1 MYNEA
6 ISAWALQGFLLCSD
20 ATGLVGQ
27 DPPGGGGEMGQ
38 TDFYATVRGR
48 LPVGRSNLPGIL
60 VENNFWAV
68 RNPSREKGRSQNSR
82 PPILRISVTKLAG
95 K

>member
-68 RNPSREKGRSQNSR
+68 LVDNKSQLGGGRLPVGRSNSGER
-82 PPILRISVTKLAG
+82 
-95 K
+95 

>member
-38 TDFYATVRGR
+38 TDFYATISRGSWWKKIS
-48 LPVGRSNLPGIL
+48 GGSWWKI
-60 VENNFWAV
+60 
-68 RNPSREKGRSQNSR
+68 NPNYEVATS
-82 PPILRISVTKLAG
+82 
-95 K
+95 